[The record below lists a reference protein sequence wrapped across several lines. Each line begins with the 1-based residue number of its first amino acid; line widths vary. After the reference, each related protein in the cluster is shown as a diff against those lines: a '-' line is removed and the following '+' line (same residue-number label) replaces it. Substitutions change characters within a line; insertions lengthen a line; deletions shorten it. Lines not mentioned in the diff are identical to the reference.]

1 MIGLL
6 STLLV
11 ATLAI
16 DLIAGEPPS
25 RLHPV
30 VWMGSLI
37 SKLHGQGRGRAYGAL
52 VFAITLL
59 FAWALW
65 LVPYL
70 VLIRDGL
77 FLVLLFALWV
87 YLLKSSFSW
96 KLMRSYGQRIAFA
109 LESGDLEAARKLTSE
124 IVRRDLTD
132 ADAGLIASAAI
143 ESIAE
148 GEVDGLTSPLLYYP
162 LGVLGPLTQRA
173 VNTLDSMVGYP
184 YPPFRDVGWIS
195 AKADTVLNYVPARIT
210 ALLIAAGSFLLGL
223 DWRRSLVIAR
233 RDHAKTKSVNG
244 GWPMSAMAGA
254 LGVRL
259 VKRGEYELGS
269 GNLPSASHV
278 RLAIRVYDVSVS
290 MYAAMIIALCF
301 FVPFTALVP

>member
-6 STLLV
+6 SMLLI
-11 ATLAI
+11 AALAL
-16 DLIAGEPPS
+16 DLVAGEPPA

-37 SKLHGQGRGRAYGAL
+37 SRLDGQGRGRAYGAL
-52 VFAITLL
+52 VFVVTLL

-65 LVPYL
+65 LFPYL
-70 VLIRDGL
+70 VLIRDG
-77 FLVLLFALWV
+77 FFVLLLLALWV

-96 KLMRSYGQRIAFA
+96 KLMRSYGQRIASA
-109 LESGDLEAARKLTSE
+109 LETGDIEAARKLTSE
-124 IVRRDLTD
+124 IVRRDLAG
-132 ADAGLIASAAI
+132 ADAGLIASAAV

-184 YPPFRDVGWIS
+184 YPPFRDVGWVS
-195 AKADTVLNYVPARIT
+195 AKADTAINYVPARLT
-210 ALLIAAGSFLLGL
+210 SLLMAAAALLLGL
-223 DWRRSLVIAR
+223 DWRGSLITAF
-233 RDHAKTKSVNG
+233 RDHGKTKSVNG

-259 VKRGEYELGS
+259 VKSGEYELGS
-269 GNLPSASHV
+269 GNLPSASQV
-278 RLAIRVYDVSVS
+278 RLAIKVYDASAS
-290 MYAAMIIALCF
+290 MFVAMVVVLCLF
-301 FVPFTALVP
+301 APFAVAVP